1 MSATLTPEGSTL
13 PPATRAEPRLRR
25 ITPLDLLPIVALVA
39 MVVYFSVS
47 ADAFLTTRN
56 LTLLSGQAGILLLAA
71 LGATLVIIMGSVDL
85 SIGSI
90 LLLTGVVCA
99 QLLSESVSSPVLI
112 LVVAIAI
119 GGAAGAANGAVF
131 AYGKVPSFIVT
142 LGTLSLFSGLGLT
155 IIGGQTVSFE
165 NVAVQDLAI
174 GQLIPNVQ
182 NSALIGLVALAIS
195 YVLLHRTRFGTY
207 LFALGGNEKVVR
219 LAGVNANLHKTLAF
233 AVSGVTAGV
242 AGLLVVAQI
251 GSAGPALGSSTLLD
265 ALAAIVIGG
274 TALSGGVGGVH
285 RTLLGVLIITVLA
298 NGLNQLGVEDFTQT
312 MIKGGVVVAAALFT
326 MASQRALIIK

>member
-1 MSATLTPEGSTL
+1 MNATVTP
-13 PPATRAEPRLRR
+13 AAEVAPSSETAPLHRR
-25 ITPLDLLPIVALVA
+25 ISLLDVLPVLALVA
-39 MVVYFSVS
+39 MVVFFAIS

-56 LTLLSGQAGILLLAA
+56 LTLLTGQAGILLLAA

-90 LLLTGVVCA
+90 VLLTGVICA
-99 QLLSESVSSPVLI
+99 QLLSDGVTSPLLIVLVA
-112 LVVAIAI
+112 LVV
-119 GGAAGAANGAVF
+119 GSLAGAANGAVF

-155 IIGGQTVSFE
+155 IIGGQTVSFT
-165 NVAVQDLAI
+165 NPGVQDLAI

-182 NSALIGLVALAIS
+182 NSALFGIAALAVA
-195 YVLLHRTRFGTY
+195 YLLLHRTRFGTY

-233 AVSGVTAGV
+233 VVSGATAAL
-242 AGLLVVAQI
+242 AGLLVTAQL
-251 GSAGPALGSSTLLD
+251 GSAGPGLGGSTLLD

-312 MIKGGVVVAAALFT
+312 MIKGGVVVVAALFT